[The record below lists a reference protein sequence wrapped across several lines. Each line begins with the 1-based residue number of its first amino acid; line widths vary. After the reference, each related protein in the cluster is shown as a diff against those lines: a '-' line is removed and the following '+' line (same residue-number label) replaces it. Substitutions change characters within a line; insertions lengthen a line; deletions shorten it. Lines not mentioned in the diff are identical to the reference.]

1 MPHFH
6 KIDPVETFGYV
17 VIVLPGDQAV
27 IKVKAD
33 CGHLGVAGTNIGKNC
48 GRILGI
54 FAVHLYGWIRN
65 VI

>member
-6 KIDPVETFGYV
+6 NADPVETFGYV

-33 CGHLGVAGTNIGKNC
+33 RGHLGVAGTDIGKNR

-54 FAVHLYGWIRN
+54 FAVHLYGWIRSM
-65 VI
+65 I